1 MKNNVHRPLSFAV
14 AAIVALGSITG
25 AAVAQ
30 PNSDVYANPKTQP
43 ASNVATGPVDVAR
56 APVPGLVTAYAQV
69 GPAATELSFERPVV
83 VAAPYVG
90 RGQIQSAG
98 GALRWTGL
106 VAGN

>member
-1 MKNNVHRPLSFAV
+1 MKTTIQRPLSFAV
-14 AAIVALGSITG
+14 ATVIALCAVTV

-30 PNSDVYANPKTQP
+30 PNSDVYAYPKNQS
-43 ASNVATGPVDVAR
+43 ASGLATGPVDVAR